1 MEQYEIRIFPTAKQ
15 DLFDVID
22 YLNTLSRDS
31 ALKCY
36 DRLVSEIASLSTMPE
51 RCPRPRDLA
60 LAAKGYRYLVV
71 GNYLVFYVV
80 AGNTVQIRRIL
91 YARRDYKKLL

>member
-1 MEQYEIRIFPTAKQ
+1 MEQYEVRIFPSAQQ
-15 DLFDVID
+15 DLLDVID
-22 YLNTLSRDS
+22 YLNTLSKEA
-31 ALKCY
+31 ALNYY
-36 DRLVSEIASLSTMPE
+36 DQLTSEISSLRIMPE

-80 AGNTVQIRRIL
+80 SGNIVQIRRIL
-91 YARRDYKKLL
+91 YARRDYKQLL

>member
-1 MEQYEIRIFPTAKQ
+1 MEQYEVRIFPSAQQ
-15 DLFDVID
+15 DLLDVID
-22 YLNTLSRDS
+22 YLNTLSKEV
-31 ALKCY
+31 ALNYY
-36 DRLVSEIASLSTMPE
+36 DRLTSEISSLRIMPE

-80 AGNTVQIRRIL
+80 SGNIVQIRRIL
-91 YARRDYKKLL
+91 YARRDYKQLL

>member
-1 MEQYEIRIFPTAKQ
+1 MEQYEIRIFPSAQQ
-15 DLFDVID
+15 DLLDVID
-22 YLNTLSRDS
+22 YLNTLSKEV
-31 ALKCY
+31 ALNYY
-36 DRLVSEIASLSTMPE
+36 DRLTSEISSLRIIPE

-80 AGNTVQIRRIL
+80 SGNIVQIRRIL
-91 YARRDYKKLL
+91 YARRDYKQLL

>member
-1 MEQYEIRIFPTAKQ
+1 MEQYEVRIFPSAQQ
-15 DLFDVID
+15 DLLDVID
-22 YLNTLSRDS
+22 YLNTLSKEA
-31 ALKCY
+31 ALNYY
-36 DRLVSEIASLSTMPE
+36 DRLTSEITSLRIMPE

-80 AGNTVQIRRIL
+80 SGNIVQIRRIL
-91 YARRDYKKLL
+91 YARRDYKQLL